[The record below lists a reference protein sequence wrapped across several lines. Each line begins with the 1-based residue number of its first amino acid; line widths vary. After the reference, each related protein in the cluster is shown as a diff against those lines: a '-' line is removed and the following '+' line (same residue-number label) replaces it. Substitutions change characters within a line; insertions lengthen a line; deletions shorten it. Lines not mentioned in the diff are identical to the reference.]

1 MLQWI
6 ADNNDLLNLFAN
18 WAMVVIWIVYL
29 QVFLQS
35 FRRQTL
41 PKIVINRAAGST
53 LDAACFVSN
62 MSSDAIYIES
72 VLVAVEA
79 GRDAL
84 SCTVTD
90 FEFFDGEQGS
100 DDPKLRTYQGTLGPS
115 QYTSLGRFGDLIA
128 SVARRTDRDV
138 ERLKS
143 AGGPIIVEITIIADY
158 ASEDQLIGAR
168 RKFGATW
175 DGAHWK
181 LSAETP
187 ETQQIRSRRERKRI
201 SDLIAGV
208 E

>member
-6 ADNNDLLNLFAN
+6 SDNSEVLNLVAN
-18 WAMVVIWIVYL
+18 WAMVLIWIVYL
-29 QVFLQS
+29 QVFLLS

-72 VLVAVEA
+72 VLVEIGA
-79 GRDAL
+79 GDDTL
-84 SCTVTD
+84 GCTITD
-90 FEFFDGEQGS
+90 FEFFDGEKGS

-115 QYTSLGRFGDLIA
+115 QYTSLGKFEDLIA
-128 SVARRTDRDV
+128 SVARRTGHDV
-138 ERLKS
+138 ENLKS
-143 AGGPIIVEITIIADY
+143 AGGPITVEITIIADY

-168 RKFGATW
+168 RKFRATW
-175 DGAHWK
+175 EGDHWK
-181 LSAETP
+181 LIAETT
-187 ETQQIRSRRERKRI
+187 ETQQIRSPRERKRI
-201 SDLIAGV
+201 SELIAAD